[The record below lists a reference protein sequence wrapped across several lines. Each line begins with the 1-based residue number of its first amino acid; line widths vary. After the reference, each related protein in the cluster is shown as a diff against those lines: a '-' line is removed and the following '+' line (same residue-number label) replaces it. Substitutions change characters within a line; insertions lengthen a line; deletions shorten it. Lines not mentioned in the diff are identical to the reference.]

1 MQHGTDIRQMLLV
14 IDHQQSSF
22 IEGENIT
29 PTGLAV
35 MELSL
40 LSRDVLE
47 WATPDQDELLQQKG
61 SRSD

>member
-1 MQHGTDIRQMLLV
+1 MLLV

-61 SRSD
+61 SRSE